1 MKPPKKDPP
10 DVSRR
15 DVIRGAAASVV
26 VAWVTPLASCNGTSP
41 SSPDGG
47 PAPEGGDAAEAGL
60 AGKNILVIMTDQE
73 RYTMNWP
80 AGWAAQNLPALT
92 RLQQNGLTFT
102 NAYTAACECSPS
114 RAVMMTGQFSNT
126 TGVAITF
133 ETPLPVSSKV
143 PSLGALLQAQSNYT
157 PLWKGKWHL
166 SNALAGGNAPSAW
179 TAADIPAMQTNY
191 GWTGWNPA
199 DAGTAIIS
207 SAPQS
212 LATAG
217 GGTADN
223 DGRYVSGPESTAL
236 GGAQS
241 VVDFLMNTAPTL
253 GQPFCLFV
261 ALVNPHDVCAYPDA
275 FAAAGY
281 VASAFTSLGIAIPAN
296 YTDDLSKKPSIQA
309 AYSAQCMSAFSDG
322 HGGFVQSELE
332 GYVNFYAY
340 LHTVVD
346 QQIATILGAL
356 DSAGLTNDT
365 IIIRTAD
372 HGEAG
377 LSHAMTEKSYTAYE
391 EMTHIP
397 FIVSNPLMFPTPQT
411 TAAFY
416 DHQDLLPTILD
427 LAGVANPNS
436 FGNGVGQSIVP
447 VIGNP
452 AMSVR
457 DHTLFAYDDVFGLSQ
472 GAPGSHIRS
481 MRQNDADGQ
490 WTYSVYFSPSGGSY
504 EYELYDLATDPGQ
517 TNNLLSAPPTSTIT
531 QKWQALHTTLTASF
545 TTANQLPSGWPAV
558 PALADGGV

>member
-1 MKPPKKDPP
+1 MSPPKNPRS

-15 DVIRGAAASVV
+15 DVIRGAAATVV
-26 VAWVTPLASCNGTSP
+26 VAWVGTPLTSCNGTSP
-41 SSPDGG
+41 SAPDGG
-47 PAPEGGDAAEAGL
+47 RQPEGGPSPEAGL

-73 RYTMNWP
+73 RFTINWP
-80 AGWAAQNLPALT
+80 AGFTAQNLPALT
-92 RLQQNGLTFT
+92 RLQNNGLTFT

-126 TGVAITF
+126 TGVAVTF
-133 ETPLPVSSKV
+133 TPLPVSSKF
-143 PSLGALLQAQSNYT
+143 PSLGTLLAAKSNYA

-166 SNALAGGNAPSAW
+166 ANAIAGGNAPSAW
-179 TAADIPAMQTNY
+179 TAADIAAMQTHY

-199 DAGTAIIS
+199 DAGTAIITP
-207 SAPQS
+207 AQEA
-212 LATAG
+212 LATSG
-217 GGTADN
+217 GGKANN
-223 DGRYVSGPESTAL
+223 DARYVSGPESTAL

-241 VVDFLMNTAPTL
+241 VVDFLTNTAPTL

-261 ALVNPHDVCAYPDA
+261 ALVNPHDVSAYPDA
-275 FAAAGY
+275 FVAAGY
-281 VASAFTSLGIAIPAN
+281 TASDFTSLGIAVPAN
-296 YTDDLSKKPSIQA
+296 YTDDLSTKPSIQA

-322 HGGFVQSELE
+322 QGGYVQSELE

-346 QQIATILGAL
+346 AQIAAILAAL

-397 FIVSNPLMFPTPQT
+397 FIVSNPVLFPTAQT

-447 VIGNP
+447 VINDP
-452 AMSVR
+452 TTSVR
-457 DHTLFAYDDVFGLSQ
+457 DHTLFAYDDVFGLSA

-481 MRQNDADGQ
+481 MRQNDTDGQ
-490 WTYSVYFSPSGGSY
+490 WTYSVYFNPSGGAY
-504 EYELYDLATDPGQ
+504 EYELYNLAVDPGQ
-517 TNNLLSAPPTSTIT
+517 TQNLLATPPTSTIT
-531 QKWQALHTTLTASF
+531 AKWQALHTTLTASF
-545 TTANQLPSGWPAV
+545 TTANQLPTGWPTV
-558 PALADGGV
+558 PVLADGGV